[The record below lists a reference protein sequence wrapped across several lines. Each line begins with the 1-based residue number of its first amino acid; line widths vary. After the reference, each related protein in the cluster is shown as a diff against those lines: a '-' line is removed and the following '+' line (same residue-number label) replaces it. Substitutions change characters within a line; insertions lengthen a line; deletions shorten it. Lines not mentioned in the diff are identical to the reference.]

1 MLLSM
6 PSMQGIY
13 GGKKKEMR
21 ITNTID
27 LGGTIS
33 LSKGVK
39 MLVTETQRSTI
50 NNLNIQLKS

>member
-1 MLLSM
+1 M